1 MNYEIIL
8 KFSYT
13 VEDVNSEEEA
23 YEEAIKIMK
32 QDTHPMPYDW
42 ASYRLSSDEEEDQ
55 GASPSASALCT
66 KIRNK
71 ICAILLLDFF

>member
-13 VEDVNSEEEA
+13 VEDVDSEEEA
-23 YEEAIKIMK
+23 YEEAVKIMK

-42 ASYRLSSDEEEDQ
+42 DSYKLLNDEEGDQ
-55 GASPSASALCT
+55 GASPGARAICT
-66 KIRNK
+66 KIL
-71 ICAILLLDFF
+71 A

>member
-23 YEEAIKIMK
+23 YEEAIEIMK

-55 GASPSASALCT
+55 GASPGARANYT
-66 KIRNK
+66 KF
-71 ICAILLLDFF
+71 LT

>member
-13 VEDVNSEEEA
+13 VEDVDSEEEA
-23 YEEAIKIMK
+23 YEEAVEIMK

-42 ASYRLSSDEEEDQ
+42 DSCKLSNDEEED
-55 GASPSASALCT
+55 
-66 KIRNK
+66 
-71 ICAILLLDFF
+71 

>member
-23 YEEAIKIMK
+23 YEEAIEIMK
-32 QDTHPMPYDW
+32 QDTHPIPYDW

-55 GASPSASALCT
+55 GTSPGARANYT
-66 KIRNK
+66 KF
-71 ICAILLLDFF
+71 LT

>member
-1 MNYEIIL
+1 MNYEIVL

-13 VEDVNSEEEA
+13 VEDVDSEEEA

-42 ASYRLSSDEEEDQ
+42 ASYRLSSDEEEVQ
-55 GASPSASALCT
+55 GASPGTRANCT
-66 KIRNK
+66 KF
-71 ICAILLLDFF
+71 LT

>member
-1 MNYEIIL
+1 MNYEIVL

-13 VEDVNSEEEA
+13 VEDVDSEEEA

-42 ASYRLSSDEEEDQ
+42 ASYRLSSDEEEV
-55 GASPSASALCT
+55 
-66 KIRNK
+66 
-71 ICAILLLDFF
+71 

>member
-13 VEDVNSEEEA
+13 VEDVDSEEEA

-42 ASYRLSSDEEEDQ
+42 ASYRLSGDEKEDQ
-55 GASPSASALCT
+55 GASPGARAICT
-66 KIRNK
+66 KFLI
-71 ICAILLLDFF
+71 

>member
-23 YEEAIKIMK
+23 YEEAIEIMK

-42 ASYRLSSDEEEDQ
+42 DSYKLSNDEEDQ
-55 GASPSASALCT
+55 GASPGARANYT
-66 KIRNK
+66 KF
-71 ICAILLLDFF
+71 LT

>member
-1 MNYEIIL
+1 MNYEIVL

-32 QDTHPMPYDW
+32 QNTHPMPYDW
-42 ASYRLSSDEEEDQ
+42 ASYRLSSDEEEND
-55 GASPSASALCT
+55 
-66 KIRNK
+66 
-71 ICAILLLDFF
+71 

>member
-1 MNYEIIL
+1 MNYGIIL

-42 ASYRLSSDEEEDQ
+42 VSYRLLSDEEED
-55 GASPSASALCT
+55 
-66 KIRNK
+66 
-71 ICAILLLDFF
+71 

>member
-8 KFSYT
+8 KFSYI

-23 YEEAIKIMK
+23 YEEAIEIMK

-42 ASYRLSSDEEEDQ
+42 ASYKLSNDEEENDQ
-55 GASPSASALCT
+55 GASPGARAICT
-66 KIRNK
+66 KI
-71 ICAILLLDFF
+71 LT

>member
-23 YEEAIKIMK
+23 YEEAIAIMK
-32 QDTHPMPYDW
+32 QDTHPIPYDW
-42 ASYRLSSDEEEDQ
+42 DSYKLSNDEEEDQ
-55 GASPSASALCT
+55 GVSPGARAICT
-66 KIRNK
+66 KI
-71 ICAILLLDFF
+71 LT

>member
-1 MNYEIIL
+1 MNYEIVL

-13 VEDVNSEEEA
+13 VEDVDSEEEA

-42 ASYRLSSDEEEDQ
+42 ASYRLSSDEEENDQ
-55 GASPSASALCT
+55 GASPGARANCT
-66 KIRNK
+66 KF
-71 ICAILLLDFF
+71 LT

>member
-13 VEDVNSEEEA
+13 VEDVDSEEEA

-42 ASYRLSSDEEEDQ
+42 ASYRLSSDNSPIEIFQQMCYNNITVKGDDQ
-55 GASPSASALCT
+55 TSER
-66 KIRNK
+66 I
-71 ICAILLLDFF
+71 